1 MLVVAATEP
10 CSLLHSIPSKATDL
24 PKPTQSTTAQ
34 PFPSVP
40 SSIPVVTVLPTQ
52 VDDTAQPSSS
62 GTSSKSSA
70 STSSACFSLLESAC
84 SSSAME
90 HANKSQPEAS
100 SSLLQE
106 PSTSKEESSQVMI
119 SQLKSEQE
127 AVAYSLSAMSID
139 SASTSVSMPSNQDN
153 PAQSQMSDQDSEHR
167 PRVLKCIV
175 NFDKIYEYLSD
186 SEAKTCSSALTS
198 MGMYC

>member
-40 SSIPVVTVLPTQ
+40 STIPVVTVLPTQ

-62 GTSSKSSA
+62 GTSSESA

-100 SSLLQE
+100 SSLPQE
-106 PSTSKEESSQVMI
+106 PSTSKEESSQVMM
-119 SQLKSEQE
+119 SQLKSEPE

-153 PAQSQMSDQDSEHR
+153 PSQSQMSDQDSEHR

-186 SEAKTCSSALTS
+186 PESKTCSSALTS